1 MDEQQLQGYI
11 DSAKRGNLTGKSAAR
26 YFELSGLT
34 GSDFENAM
42 SAMPADVDPNAFIEE
57 PEIRERDPYAGFTP
71 MEEGESRDIFNSDLN
86 II

>member
-11 DSAKRGNLTGKSAAR
+11 DSAQRGNLTGKSAAR

-34 GSDFENAM
+34 GSDFGTAM

-57 PEIRERDPYAGFTP
+57 PETRERDLTRALRPWRRGSPEISLT
-71 MEEGESRDIFNSDLN
+71 LT
-86 II
+86 